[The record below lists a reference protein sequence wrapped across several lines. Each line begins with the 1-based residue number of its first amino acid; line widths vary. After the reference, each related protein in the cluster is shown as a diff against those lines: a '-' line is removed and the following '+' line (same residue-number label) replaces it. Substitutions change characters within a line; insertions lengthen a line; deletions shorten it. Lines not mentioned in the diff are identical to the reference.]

1 MQVLRTD
8 QAQDRG
14 HNLVIE
20 YGFEHEQVLGTPT
33 KQQLPIGVRKEVEG
47 LRPLSSHRLFVHG
60 PKDLKVGWCQC
71 GAHSNTCPV
80 RFSDGAPVVRVHRL
94 EQISVPE
101 VPRDGLT
108 R

>member
-1 MQVLRTD
+1 MLRTD

-14 HNLVIE
+14 HDLVLE
-20 YGFEHEQVLGTPT
+20 PGFEHEQILGTPT
-33 KQQLPIGVRKEVEG
+33 KQHLPVGVGKEVEG
-47 LRPLSSHRLFVHG
+47 LCPLSSHRLFVHT
-60 PKDLKVGWCQC
+60 PKGLKVGWCQC

-80 RFSDGAPVVRVHRL
+80 CFSDGAPVMRVHRL
-94 EQISVPE
+94 EQISVPK